1 MFLEEG
7 SRLAGG
13 VTLDS
18 VATWQAERLC
28 PVAKS
33 SSGPA
38 PIIVLVEPLERLHS
52 DPRRSL
58 LRKE

>member
-1 MFLEEG
+1 MLLEEG
-7 SRLAGG
+7 SRLG
-13 VTLDS
+13 DS

-28 PVAKS
+28 PVARS
-33 SSGPA
+33 PA
-38 PIIVLVEPLERLHS
+38 PILDLVEPLERLHS